1 MSSSHTSSRLEIK
14 SPSDFEQ
21 WLNEINLFA
30 QEMHAELHE
39 IGGLLSMS
47 LASGY
52 SSPPRPAAA
61 NPTPGK
67 SNPQASPAVVSS
79 ALGKESTSDPL
90 DALRQR
96 LAQQLRAS
104 KAALDTT
111 GDPRRGP
118 ETETPK
124 S

>member
-1 MSSSHTSSRLEIK
+1 MSSSNTSSRLEIK

-52 SSPPRPAAA
+52 SSAPRPAPAHAA
-61 NPTPGK
+61 PSESIHRANSAVKTG
-67 SNPQASPAVVSS
+67 SPVNDTS
-79 ALGKESTSDPL
+79 SDPL
-90 DALRQR
+90 AALRER

-104 KAALDTT
+104 QAAQDAT
-111 GDPRRGP
+111 GDHRRGP
-118 ETETPK
+118 ESETTK